1 MIAAAGRGARDVSGF
16 STHYS
21 EGPRC
26 TRPGGEGRGDEEFMR
41 IAQYMHRVDLEDGGP
56 PRAVLDLSRI
66 LHERGHDVTLVT
78 TDDRNV
84 PDAWQEP
91 GVGPELLVLPTPAR
105 PGSIFAGRQLAPMR
119 SLLARVDVLQLHGPW
134 ERANAQLG
142 GLARAARVP
151 YVISLRGMLD
161 DWCMTQGGL
170 KKRLY
175 LKIAGRR
182 LLEGAAYVHC
192 TADDELAQS
201 GKWFPRGRGRVVPN
215 LIDLAPY
222 GQLPGPE
229 EARTAYPFLNS
240 GPTLLFLSRIHVK
253 KGIEHLIEAASRM
266 HATGRAVQ
274 VAIAGSGDEDYVA
287 TLRRQVSRCG
297 LDQHVHFLGHV
308 GGSLKYSLYQAA
320 DVFVLPTSQ
329 ENFGFV
335 QFEAM
340 ACGTPVMTTNLVDTW
355 REIVDSGG
363 GVAVDQ
369 DPAAIVAS
377 SSCSASGPGC
387 SHSTKVTRCS
397 RRQRRSASG
406 HAAGFGG

>member
-1 MIAAAGRGARDVSGF
+1 MDLSSQETF
-16 STHYS
+16 
-21 EGPRC
+21 PL
-26 TRPGGEGRGDEEFMR
+26 R
-41 IAQYMHRVDLEDGGP
+41 IAQYMHRVDFEDGGP
-56 PRAVLDLSRI
+56 PRAVVDLSRV
-66 LHERGHDVTLVT
+66 LHERGHEVTLVT
-78 TDDRNV
+78 TDARDV
-84 PDAWQEP
+84 PEEWNNQ
-91 GVGPELLVLPTPAR
+91 GSGPEVLVLPQPAL
-105 PGSIFAGRQLAPMR
+105 PGSMFKAAQLAPMKD
-119 SLLARVDVLQLHGPW
+119 LLGRLDVMQLHGPW

-142 GLARAARVP
+142 KLARAARVP

-175 LKIAGRR
+175 LKLAGRK

-215 LIDLAPY
+215 LIDLEPY
-222 GQLPGPE
+222 GSLPGPE
-229 EARTAYPFLNS
+229 EARQAYSFLAD

-253 KGIEHLIEAASRM
+253 KGIEHLIEAARRLGESG
-266 HATGRAVQ
+266 TPVQ
-274 VAIAGSGDEDYVA
+274 VAIAGSGDDDYVDK
-287 TLRRQVSRCG
+287 LRQQVESAG
-297 LDQHVHFLGHV
+297 LGERVHFLGHV

-369 DPAAIVAS
+369 NAAAIVA
-377 SSCSASGPGC
+377 GLQPLLDQPE
-387 SHSTKVTRCS
+387 
-397 RRQRRSASG
+397 QREVMGRLGREWVLKELAVDTIAG
-406 HAAGFGG
+406 RLEAMYTDAAAGL